1 MIEFS
6 FSKLFNAPD
15 SLMVNYLD
23 IIASLSCFLRPEICL
38 VLSLNSSCFQHSQF
52 NKLFNPLTRTVQ
64 SVDPVLLTK
73 LSASS
78 QADHGNS
85 IQCIIVTRA

>member
-23 IIASLSCFLRPEICL
+23 IIAFLSCFLRPEICL

-52 NKLFNPLTRTVQ
+52 NKLFNPLTVR
-64 SVDPVLLTK
+64 SVDPVLLAR